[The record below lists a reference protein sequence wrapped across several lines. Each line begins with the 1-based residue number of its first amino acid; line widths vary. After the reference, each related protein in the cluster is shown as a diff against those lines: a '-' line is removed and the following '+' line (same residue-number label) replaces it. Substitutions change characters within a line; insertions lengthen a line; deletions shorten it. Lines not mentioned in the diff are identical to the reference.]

1 MASHKLILEDD
12 YQEEFSL
19 IAIHC
24 SEEPYKMAYM
34 LNKHLSLRLSRKRL
48 DVDFSNKG
56 LDISFPLFEC
66 ENELSYIIYNLVS
79 NKNKSLTAKF
89 QSSGSRLPGMFLR
102 TRNKQ
107 IPRELHRFFC
117 RKSLNSPC

>member
-34 LNKHLSLRLSRKRL
+34 LNKHLSLRLSRK
-48 DVDFSNKG
+48 
-56 LDISFPLFEC
+56 
-66 ENELSYIIYNLVS
+66 
-79 NKNKSLTAKF
+79 
-89 QSSGSRLPGMFLR
+89 
-102 TRNKQ
+102 
-107 IPRELHRFFC
+107 
-117 RKSLNSPC
+117 